1 MPMKNHKKQFKMWY
15 TVRQYVLCGGWDMM
29 DSQKVV
35 KKVLVL
41 LGSPRKNGNSAIL
54 AASIAKGAKLKGAK
68 VETLFI
74 HSMKVAPCKSCYSC
88 QKPGST
94 GCSIKDDMQSIYKKL
109 QEAEAWV
116 IASPVYWF
124 TMSAQTKLWMDR
136 CFALLPHMEEIFV
149 NKRIAIAMT
158 YGDIDPFK
166 SGCINALRAFQDAFG
181 YVKACIIGMVYG
193 SAMDAGEIK
202 IKGELLAEAE
212 ELGRKLVA

>member
-1 MPMKNHKKQFKMWY
+1 
-15 TVRQYVLCGGWDMM
+15 MM
-29 DSQKVV
+29 NSKKVV

-54 AASIAKGAKLKGAK
+54 AASIAKGAKSKGAK
-68 VETLFI
+68 AETLFI
-74 HSMKVAPCKSCYSC
+74 HGMKVAPCKSCYAC

-94 GCSIKDDMQSIYKKL
+94 GCSIQDDMQSIYKKL
-109 QEAEAWV
+109 QEADAWI

-136 CFALLPHMEEIFV
+136 CFALLPRAEDSFV

-202 IKGELLAEAE
+202 INRELLAEAE